1 MNNQWHKKESPLQ
14 GLTGLWGGLA
24 SNLTGGLDLV
34 TNSLQW
40 HYDESSSPGLQ
51 TINFGGTT
59 RTLNYATYN
68 SKGWAEICF
77 IGNVPYGHHTT
88 ASFRTGQTMIDENLH
103 ASNGGLDY
111 TANISKVMV
120 GTDMTPTDFVITSK
134 NSRTNSAI
142 NSNMGQNESSALPLT
157 KSNIVGTDATE
168 CQDAMMAFWRGTQ
181 SGFSAYATGN
191 YSEVA
196 NNAQYRADWQGEQ
209 PDGYAIQL
217 LSRSGS
223 TDTDHWFIA
232 SGQGDSGSTY
242 HANIGFR
249 ATTSTG
255 SWYAKN
261 VGSWSSNSSPKL
273 SQYQMSSTNV
283 FSFWLTDM

>member
-14 GLTGLWGGLA
+14 GLTGLWGGLS
-24 SNLTGGLDLV
+24 SNLTGGTLPGS
-34 TNSLQW
+34 TLQEL
-40 HYDESSSPGLQ
+40 YNASTPAGLQ
-51 TINFGGTT
+51 DVRFGTT
-59 RTLNYATYN
+59 SRTLNYATYN

-77 IGNVPYGHHTT
+77 IGNVPYGHHEST
-88 ASFRTGQTMIDENLH
+88 SFRTGQTMIDENLH

-120 GTDMTPTDFVITSK
+120 GDDMTPTDFVITSK

-142 NSNMGQNESSALPLT
+142 NTSMGQNESGALPLV

-181 SGFSAYATGN
+181 SGFSAYNTGN
-191 YSEVA
+191 YSEQA
-196 NNAQYRADWQGEQ
+196 DNAQYRADWQGEQ

-217 LSRSGS
+217 LSRSGGQ
-223 TDTDHWFIA
+223 DTDHWFIA
-232 SGQGDSGSTY
+232 SGEGDSGSTY

-261 VGSWSSNSSPKL
+261 VGSWSSSSSPKL